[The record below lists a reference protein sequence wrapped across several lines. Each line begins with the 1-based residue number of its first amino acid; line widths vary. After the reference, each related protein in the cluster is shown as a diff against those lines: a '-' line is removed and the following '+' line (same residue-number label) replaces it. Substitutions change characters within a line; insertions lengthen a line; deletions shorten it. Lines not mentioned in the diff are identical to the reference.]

1 MLYIIY
7 IIYIQNMSI
16 ISWMITYAIGRRID
30 GTQKW
35 SLGLFA
41 EATWSS
47 FPLPEPWC
55 AYRGDLA
62 IKTWGVHIIRDAI
75 INYSGKSMIIG
86 RITNIIWII
95 IIHILHRDHLSAIGR
110 IWVEYHSLTTTAQKL
125 MLSKRLSAGHFMISY
140 YELVCKEKLQLP

>member
-1 MLYIIY
+1 MVLLCIISNYTYNIYIFIYIYIYIYIHIIIY
-7 IIYIQNMSI
+7 YIYISFIYKICYVI

-62 IKTWGVHIIRDAI
+62 IKTWGVHIISDAI

-95 IIHILHRDHLSAIGR
+95 IYPYPPS
-110 IWVEYHSLTTTAQKL
+110 W
-125 MLSKRLSAGHFMISY
+125 
-140 YELVCKEKLQLP
+140 